1 MYQCTVASQCIIIG
15 TCICVD
21 SLEKTVVP
29 LVMELLEESETG
41 KEMKLRIKS
50 SEIIGHLA
58 HELKGKESI
67 GSQRILI

>member
-1 MYQCTVASQCIIIG
+1 M
-15 TCICVD
+15 
-21 SLEKTVVP
+21 VP

-41 KEMKLRIKS
+41 KEMRLRIKS